1 MSDFKFQNSFEY
13 KLIYVFRIND
23 GFHNG
28 YLKIGDATIKTDKHY
43 TELRQSSSELNK
55 AARARID
62 EYTSTAGIVYDLLYT
77 EVAVYKNN
85 NPKSKK
91 YGLTLAFRDHD
102 VHSVLLRSGVKK
114 VQFDTHKKQNEWF
127 KCDLETA
134 KKAIQAVKENKA
146 SLSSDNVT
154 EGRSPIIF
162 RPEQEEAIQKT
173 LKTFKKS
180 NRMLWNAK
188 MRFGKTLT
196 ALEVAKRSS
205 FSRTIIITHR
215 PVVEDGWYDD
225 FKKIFY
231 DRPDYVF
238 GSKDV
243 GENIQNLIN
252 GDKKFVYFASMQD
265 LRGSEKVGGNFD
277 KNNDIF
283 KINWDFVV
291 VDEAHEGTQTK
302 LGQAVLQ
309 EVIKENN
316 GYTTKTLELSG
327 TPFNLLEG
335 YEDEDIYTWDY
346 IMEQEA
352 KKNWALTHFG
362 DSNPYEE
369 LPKLNIFT
377 YHLEDTFKNY
387 QEIEDKAFNFREFFR
402 VWLGDVAKD
411 GKHLP
416 AGTKVGD
423 FVHESDIRAFLDL
436 ICKKSDETN
445 YPYSTDEYRDYF
457 RHTLWVVPG
466 VKEAKAL
473 SALLKAHPV
482 FSQFEIVNVAGEG
495 DEEIDTSDALRAVRK
510 AVTKHPEDTRTIT
523 ISCGRLTTGVTV
535 PEWTAV
541 LMLAGSYS
549 TAATQ
554 YLQTIFRVQSPA
566 NINGKIKENCY
577 VFDFAPD
584 RTLMMVAQSVQLSQ
598 KGIGSTGAQARLGA
612 FLNFCPVISISS
624 SAMITYKV
632 NDLLQQLKKAYV
644 ERVVNSGFEDS
655 KLYNDELLK
664 LDDIELQEF
673 DKLKG
678 IIGQT
683 KAIEKAKAIDINKEG
698 FTDEEYEE
706 LERIQKKHKK
716 ELTEEEKKRLEE
728 LKEQRK
734 QKSNAISILRGISIR
749 IPLLVYGADVPLT
762 KDITIEEFPDL
773 VDDLSW
779 EEFMPKGVT
788 KEIFRKFSKYY
799 DKDVF
804 VASTYR
810 IRALAKSADD
820 YEPTERIKKIAQIFS
835 TFRNPDKE
843 TVLTPWRVV
852 NMHMSDTIGG
862 YDFFDEEHK
871 AEIEAPRYVNQKDI
885 TDRIL
890 NDDGK
895 VLEINSKTGLYP
907 LYIAY
912 TFYRFRLEDRELTLE
927 ERLKLWDEVVRN
939 NLFVI
944 CKTPMAKQITKR
956 TLLGYRDGKINA
968 HAFDDL
974 INQLKSKEQQFVDK
988 VTSCNFWNKEGNKMK
1003 FSAVVGNP
1011 PYQGIN
1017 HQQIYPFFYTTSTKL
1032 GDFVSLIFPTGW
1044 QEPKNANSLSK
1055 MNNAKVKY
1063 DHQIHFIDNRQN
1075 VFPGISGAEWVN
1087 IILWE
1092 KGYDNGLDGSQ
1103 LILTNGS
1110 NGIEVKLLTEGG
1122 EKPKP
1127 KQIIQLAEIVQK
1139 HPNFVSAQTIT
1150 SVLKP
1155 YGLRTDVI
1163 VDSAKYGLPPLRDS
1177 KENSSDILI
1186 YAKSGV
1192 IKYVPESYP
1201 FPKKTT
1207 AFKKFK
1213 VFVPYAWGNMSEK
1226 TGLGGAFSDIIIGK
1240 PNEACTE
1247 TYLESGCFDTPDLVR
1262 KHAKYLMT
1270 KFCRALLYVNKFS
1283 QHSTTAWGAVPVQNY
1298 QEEWW
1303 NLSIKE
1309 IDEKLFEK
1317 YQVPNDIKE
1326 FVFKNIQTKIEGNI
1340 INFYETGN

>member
-1 MSDFKFQNSFEY
+1 MSELKFQSSFEY

-23 GFHNG
+23 EAHRDV
-28 YLKIGDATIKTDKHY
+28 LKIGDATIKTDKDY
-43 TELRQSSSELNK
+43 TELRPSSTELNS

-62 EYTSTAGIVYDLLYT
+62 EYTRTAGINYQLLYT

-102 VHSVLLRSGVKK
+102 VHSVLLRSGIERI
-114 VQFDTHKKQNEWF
+114 QFDTHKKQNEWF

-134 KKAIQAVKENKA
+134 KKAIQAVKESKS
-146 SLSSDNVT
+146 SLSGKDIT
-154 EGRSPIIF
+154 TDRSPIIF
-162 RPEQEEAIQKT
+162 RPEQEEAIEKT

-180 NRMLWNAK
+180 DRMLWNAK

-231 DRPDYVF
+231 DKPDYVF

-243 GENIQNLIN
+243 GEKIQDLIHS
-252 GDKKFVYFASMQD
+252 DKKFVYFASMQD

-283 KINWDFVV
+283 KIDWDFVV

-335 YEDEDIYTWDY
+335 YEDANIYTWDY

-411 GKHLP
+411 GKHMP
-416 AGTKVGD
+416 AGVKIGD
-423 FVHESDIRAFLDL
+423 FVHEEDIKAFLDL

-445 YPYSTDEYRDYF
+445 YPYSTETYRDYF

-473 SALLKAHPV
+473 SALLKSHPV

-495 DEEIDTSDALRAVRK
+495 DEEIDTSDALKAVRK
-510 AVTKHPEDTRTIT
+510 AMTKHPEDTRTIT

-598 KGIGSTGAQARLGA
+598 KGIGNKSAQLRLGA

-624 SAMITYKV
+624 SSMITYKV

-644 ERVVNSGFEDS
+644 ERVVNSGFEDN

-683 KAIEKAKAIDINKEG
+683 KASDKTKSIDINKEG
-698 FTDEEYEE
+698 FTEEEYEE
-706 LERIQKKHKK
+706 LERIQKKPKK
-716 ELTEEEKKRLEE
+716 ELTEEDKRRLEE
-728 LKEQRK
+728 LKEQKK
-734 QKSNAISILRGISIR
+734 QKNIAISILRGISIR

-762 KDITIEEFPDL
+762 KDITIEAFPDL

-788 KEIFRKFSKYY
+788 KEIFKKFSKYY

-852 NMHMSDTIGG
+852 NMHVSDTIGG

-871 AEIEAPRYVNQKDI
+871 QEIEVPRFVNHEGVTNKI
-885 TDRIL
+885 FT
-890 NDDGK
+890 NEGK

-912 TFYRFRLEDRELTLE
+912 TFYRYKLGDKELTLE
-927 ERLKLWDEVVRN
+927 ERLNLWDEVVRD

-956 TLLGYRDGKINA
+956 TLLGYRSEKMNA

-974 INQLKSKEQQFVDK
+974 INQLKSKQQQFIDK
-988 VTSCNFWNKEGNKMK
+988 VTSCNFWSKEGNKMK
-1003 FSAVVGNP
+1003 FSAIVGNP
-1011 PYQGIN
+1011 PYQIKN
-1017 HQQIYPFFYTTSTKL
+1017 SNLEDQQNASPIYNYFVLSSIKL
-1032 GDFVSLIFPTGW
+1032 NPNFVSLIMPSRWMTGGRGLDEFRATMLADKSVKLIHDYPDARDCFSNVEIKGGVCYLLWDKNYIGNVKYVQHKDGQINAADRNLDDLNIGMFVRDTEALSIINKVIKSKDFVSFESIAGSQTPFGIVTSFKDYTNEPTAENSMKIYGNKFVGYTSMKFVTKNS
-1044 QEPKNANSLSK
+1044 ELAYKYKVLAPKAVGSGDISSDKIHPFVADNPSICTQTYIIYGAYDNKLEAENLCDYMKTKFFHFLLGQLKNTQQMAPNLFKFVPLLDFKQSWNDKKLYEKYNLSETEIGYINSIVWS
-1055 MNNAKVKY
+1055 NSKVK
-1063 DHQIHFIDNRQN
+1063 Q
-1075 VFPGISGAEWVN
+1075 
-1087 IILWE
+1087 
-1092 KGYDNGLDGSQ
+1092 
-1103 LILTNGS
+1103 
-1110 NGIEVKLLTEGG
+1110 
-1122 EKPKP
+1122 
-1127 KQIIQLAEIVQK
+1127 
-1139 HPNFVSAQTIT
+1139 
-1150 SVLKP
+1150 
-1155 YGLRTDVI
+1155 
-1163 VDSAKYGLPPLRDS
+1163 
-1177 KENSSDILI
+1177 
-1186 YAKSGV
+1186 
-1192 IKYVPESYP
+1192 
-1201 FPKKTT
+1201 
-1207 AFKKFK
+1207 
-1213 VFVPYAWGNMSEK
+1213 
-1226 TGLGGAFSDIIIGK
+1226 
-1240 PNEACTE
+1240 
-1247 TYLESGCFDTPDLVR
+1247 
-1262 KHAKYLMT
+1262 
-1270 KFCRALLYVNKFS
+1270 
-1283 QHSTTAWGAVPVQNY
+1283 
-1298 QEEWW
+1298 
-1303 NLSIKE
+1303 
-1309 IDEKLFEK
+1309 
-1317 YQVPNDIKE
+1317 
-1326 FVFKNIQTKIEGNI
+1326 
-1340 INFYETGN
+1340 

>member
-1 MSDFKFQNSFEY
+1 MSELKFQSSFEY

-23 GFHNG
+23 EAHRDV
-28 YLKIGDATIKTDKHY
+28 LKIGDATIKTDKDY
-43 TELRQSSSELNK
+43 TELRPSSTELNS

-62 EYTSTAGIVYDLLYT
+62 EYTRTAGINYQLLYT

-102 VHSVLLRSGVKK
+102 VHSVLLRSGIERI
-114 VQFDTHKKQNEWF
+114 QFDTHKKQNEWF

-134 KKAIQAVKENKA
+134 KKAIQAVKESKS
-146 SLSSDNVT
+146 SLSGKDIT
-154 EGRSPIIF
+154 TDRSPIIF
-162 RPEQEEAIQKT
+162 RPEQEEAIEKT

-180 NRMLWNAK
+180 DRMLWNAK

-231 DRPDYVF
+231 DKPDYVF

-243 GENIQNLIN
+243 GEKIQDLIHS
-252 GDKKFVYFASMQD
+252 DKKFVYFASMQD

-283 KINWDFVV
+283 KIDWDFVV

-335 YEDEDIYTWDY
+335 YEDANIYTWDY

-411 GKHLP
+411 GKHMP
-416 AGTKVGD
+416 AGVKIGD
-423 FVHESDIRAFLDL
+423 FVHEEDIKAFLDL

-445 YPYSTDEYRDYF
+445 YPYSTETYRDYF

-473 SALLKAHPV
+473 SALLKSHPV

-495 DEEIDTSDALRAVRK
+495 DEEIDTSDALKAVRK
-510 AVTKHPEDTRTIT
+510 AMTKHPEDTRTIT

-598 KGIGSTGAQARLGA
+598 KGIGNKSAQLRLGA

-624 SAMITYKV
+624 SSMVTYKV

-683 KAIEKAKAIDINKEG
+683 KASDKSKSIDINKEG
-698 FTDEEYEE
+698 FTEEEYEE
-706 LERIQKKHKK
+706 LERIQKKPKK
-716 ELTEEEKKRLEE
+716 ELSEEDKKRLEE
-728 LKEQRK
+728 LKEQKK

-762 KDITIEEFPDL
+762 KDITIEAFPDL

-788 KEIFRKFSKYY
+788 KEIFKKFSKYY

-871 AEIEAPRYVNQKDI
+871 QEIEVPRFVNHEGVTNKI
-885 TDRIL
+885 FTDE
-890 NDDGK
+890 GK

-912 TFYRFRLEDRELTLE
+912 TFYRYKLGDKELTLE
-927 ERLKLWDEVVRN
+927 ERLNLWDEVVRD

-956 TLLGYRDGKINA
+956 TLLGYRSGKMNA

-974 INQLKSKEQQFVDK
+974 INQLKSKQQQFIDK
-988 VTSCNFWNKEGNKMK
+988 VSSCNFWNKGGIKMK
-1003 FSAVVGNP
+1003 FSAIVGNP
-1011 PYQGIN
+1011 PYQIKN
-1017 HQQIYPFFYTTSTKL
+1017 SNLEDQQNASPIYNYFVLSSIKL
-1032 GDFVSLIFPTGW
+1032 NPNFVSLIMPSRWMTGGRGLDEFRATMLADKSVKLIHDYPDARDCFSNVEIKGGVCYLLWDKNYIGNVKYVQHKDGQINAADRNLDDLNIGMFVRDTEALSIINKVIKSKDFVSFESIAGSQTPFGIVTSFKDYTNEPTAENSMKIYGNKFVGYTSMKFVTKNS
-1044 QEPKNANSLSK
+1044 ELAYKYKVLAPKAVGSGDISSDKIHPFVADNPSICTQTYIIYGAYDNRLEAENLCDYMKTKFFHFLLGQLKNTQQMAPNLFKFVPLLDFKQSWNDKKLYEKYNLSETEIGYINSIVWS
-1055 MNNAKVKY
+1055 NSKVK
-1063 DHQIHFIDNRQN
+1063 Q
-1075 VFPGISGAEWVN
+1075 
-1087 IILWE
+1087 
-1092 KGYDNGLDGSQ
+1092 
-1103 LILTNGS
+1103 
-1110 NGIEVKLLTEGG
+1110 
-1122 EKPKP
+1122 
-1127 KQIIQLAEIVQK
+1127 
-1139 HPNFVSAQTIT
+1139 
-1150 SVLKP
+1150 
-1155 YGLRTDVI
+1155 
-1163 VDSAKYGLPPLRDS
+1163 
-1177 KENSSDILI
+1177 
-1186 YAKSGV
+1186 
-1192 IKYVPESYP
+1192 
-1201 FPKKTT
+1201 
-1207 AFKKFK
+1207 
-1213 VFVPYAWGNMSEK
+1213 
-1226 TGLGGAFSDIIIGK
+1226 
-1240 PNEACTE
+1240 
-1247 TYLESGCFDTPDLVR
+1247 
-1262 KHAKYLMT
+1262 
-1270 KFCRALLYVNKFS
+1270 
-1283 QHSTTAWGAVPVQNY
+1283 
-1298 QEEWW
+1298 
-1303 NLSIKE
+1303 
-1309 IDEKLFEK
+1309 
-1317 YQVPNDIKE
+1317 
-1326 FVFKNIQTKIEGNI
+1326 
-1340 INFYETGN
+1340 

>member
-1 MSDFKFQNSFEY
+1 MPELKFQSSFEY

-23 GFHNG
+23 ESHRGF
-28 YLKIGDATIKTDKHY
+28 LKIGDATIKTDKDY
-43 TELRQSSSELNK
+43 TELRPSSTELNS
-55 AARARID
+55 AAKARID
-62 EYTSTAGIVYDLLYT
+62 EYTSTAGISYQLLYT

-102 VHSVLLRSGVKK
+102 VHSVLLRSGIER

-134 KKAIQAVKENKA
+134 KKAIQAVKENKS
-146 SLSSDNVT
+146 SLSGGDIT
-154 EGRSPIIF
+154 KDRSPIIF
-162 RPEQEEAIQKT
+162 RPEQEEAIEKT

-180 NRMLWNAK
+180 DRMLWNAK

-196 ALEVAKRSS
+196 ALEVTKRSS

-231 DRPDYVF
+231 DRPEYVF

-243 GENIQNLIN
+243 GEKIQNLIHS
-252 GDKKFVYFASMQD
+252 DKKFVYFASMQD

-283 KINWDFVV
+283 KIDWDFVV

-335 YEDEDIYTWDY
+335 YEDANIYTWDY

-377 YHLEDTFKNY
+377 YHLKDTFKNY

-402 VWLGDVAKD
+402 VWLGDIAKD
-411 GKHLP
+411 GKHMP
-416 AGTKVGD
+416 AGVNVGD
-423 FVHESDIRAFLDL
+423 FVHEDDIKAFLDL

-445 YPYSTDEYRDYF
+445 YPYSTETYRDYF

-473 SALLKAHPV
+473 SALLKSHPV

-495 DEEIDTSDALRAVRK
+495 DEEIDTSDALKAVRK
-510 AVTKHPEDTRTIT
+510 AMTKHPEDTRTIT

-598 KGIGSTGAQARLGA
+598 KGIGNKSAQLRLGA

-624 SAMITYKV
+624 SSMVTYKV

-683 KAIEKAKAIDINKEG
+683 KASDKTKSIDINKEG
-698 FTDEEYEE
+698 FTEEEYEE
-706 LERIQKKHKK
+706 LERIQKKPKK
-716 ELTEEEKKRLEE
+716 ELTEEDKKRLEE
-728 LKEQRK
+728 LKEQKK

-762 KDITIEEFPDL
+762 KDITIEAFPHL

-788 KEIFRKFSKYY
+788 KEIFKKFSKYY

-871 AEIEAPRYVNQKDI
+871 QEIEVPRFVNQEGV
-885 TDRIL
+885 TDKIFT
-890 NDDGK
+890 DGGK

-912 TFYRFRLEDRELTLE
+912 TFYRYKLGDRELTLD
-927 ERLKLWDEVVRN
+927 ERLNLWDEVVRD

-956 TLLGYRDGKINA
+956 TLLGYRSGKINA

-974 INQLKSKEQQFVDK
+974 INQLKSKQQQFIDK
-988 VTSCNFWNKEGNKMK
+988 VSSCNFWNKGGIKMK
-1003 FSAVVGNP
+1003 FSAIVGNP
-1011 PYQGIN
+1011 PYQIKN
-1017 HQQIYPFFYTTSTKL
+1017 SNLEDQQNASPIYNYFVLSSIKL
-1032 GDFVSLIFPTGW
+1032 NPNFVSLIMPSRWMTGGRGLDEFRATMLADKSVKLIHDYPDARDCFSNVEIKGGVCYLLWDKNYIGNVKYVQHKDGQINAADRNLNDLKIGMFVRDTEALSIINKVIKSKDFVSFESIAGSQTPFGIVTSFKNYTNEPTAEYSMKIYGNKFVGYTSMKFVTKNS
-1044 QEPKNANSLSK
+1044 ELAYKYKVLAPKAVGSGDISSDKIHPFVADNPSICTQTYIIYGAYDNRLEAENLCDYMKTKFFHFLLGQLKNTQQMAPNLFKFVPLLDFKQSWNDKKLYEKYNLSETEIGYINSIVWS
-1055 MNNAKVKY
+1055 NSKVK
-1063 DHQIHFIDNRQN
+1063 Q
-1075 VFPGISGAEWVN
+1075 
-1087 IILWE
+1087 
-1092 KGYDNGLDGSQ
+1092 
-1103 LILTNGS
+1103 
-1110 NGIEVKLLTEGG
+1110 
-1122 EKPKP
+1122 
-1127 KQIIQLAEIVQK
+1127 
-1139 HPNFVSAQTIT
+1139 
-1150 SVLKP
+1150 
-1155 YGLRTDVI
+1155 
-1163 VDSAKYGLPPLRDS
+1163 
-1177 KENSSDILI
+1177 
-1186 YAKSGV
+1186 
-1192 IKYVPESYP
+1192 
-1201 FPKKTT
+1201 
-1207 AFKKFK
+1207 
-1213 VFVPYAWGNMSEK
+1213 
-1226 TGLGGAFSDIIIGK
+1226 
-1240 PNEACTE
+1240 
-1247 TYLESGCFDTPDLVR
+1247 
-1262 KHAKYLMT
+1262 
-1270 KFCRALLYVNKFS
+1270 
-1283 QHSTTAWGAVPVQNY
+1283 
-1298 QEEWW
+1298 
-1303 NLSIKE
+1303 
-1309 IDEKLFEK
+1309 
-1317 YQVPNDIKE
+1317 
-1326 FVFKNIQTKIEGNI
+1326 
-1340 INFYETGN
+1340 

>member
-1 MSDFKFQNSFEY
+1 MLELTFQSSFEY

-23 GFHNG
+23 EAHRDV
-28 YLKIGDATIKTDKHY
+28 LKIGDATIKTDKDY
-43 TELRQSSSELNK
+43 TELRPSSTELNS

-62 EYTSTAGIVYDLLYT
+62 EYTRTAGINYQLLYT

-102 VHSVLLRSGVKK
+102 VHSVLLRSGIERI
-114 VQFDTHKKQNEWF
+114 QFDTHKKQNEWF

-134 KKAIQAVKENKA
+134 KKAIQAVKESKS
-146 SLSSDNVT
+146 SLSGKDIT
-154 EGRSPIIF
+154 TDRSPIIF
-162 RPEQEEAIQKT
+162 RPEQEEAIEKT

-180 NRMLWNAK
+180 DRMLWNAK

-243 GENIQNLIN
+243 GEKIQDLIHS
-252 GDKKFVYFASMQD
+252 DKKFVYFASMQD

-283 KINWDFVV
+283 KIDWDFVV

-335 YEDEDIYTWDY
+335 YEDANIYTWDY

-411 GKHLP
+411 GKHMP
-416 AGTKVGD
+416 AGVKVGD
-423 FVHESDIRAFLDL
+423 FVHEDDIKAFLNL
-436 ICKKSDETN
+436 ICKESKDTN
-445 YPYSTDEYRDYF
+445 YPYSTETYRDYF

-495 DEEIDTSDALRAVRK
+495 DEEIDTSDALKAVRK
-510 AVTKHPEDTRTIT
+510 AMTKHPEDTRTIT

-598 KGIGSTGAQARLGA
+598 KGMGNKSAQLRLGA

-624 SAMITYKV
+624 SSMVTYKV

-683 KAIEKAKAIDINKEG
+683 KAIEKTKSIDINKEG
-698 FTDEEYEE
+698 FTEEEYEE
-706 LERIQKKHKK
+706 LERIQKKPKK

-728 LKEQRK
+728 LKEQKK
-734 QKSNAISILRGISIR
+734 QKNNAISILRGISIR

-762 KDITIEEFPDL
+762 KDITIDEFPVL

-788 KEIFRKFSKYY
+788 KELFKKFSKYY

-820 YEPTERIKKIAQIFS
+820 YEPTERIKKITQIFS

-871 AEIEAPRYVNQKDI
+871 KETEVPRFVNQKNV
-885 TDRIL
+885 TDKIFT
-890 NDDGK
+890 DDGK

-912 TFYRFRLEDRELTLE
+912 TFYRYKLGDKELTLE
-927 ERLKLWDEVVRN
+927 ERLNLWDEVVRD

-956 TLLGYRDGKINA
+956 TLLGYRSGEMNA

-974 INQLKSKEQQFVDK
+974 INQLKSKQQQFIDK
-988 VTSCNFWNKEGNKMK
+988 VTSCNFWSKEGNKMK
-1003 FSAVVGNP
+1003 FSAIVGNP
-1011 PYQGIN
+1011 PYQIKN
-1017 HQQIYPFFYTTSTKL
+1017 SNLEDQQNASPIYNYFVLSSFKL
-1032 GDFVSLIFPTGW
+1032 NPNFVSLIMPSRWMTGGRGLDEFRATMLADKSVKLIHDYPDARDCFSNVEIKGGVCYLLWDKNYIGNVKYVQHKDGQINTADRNLDDLNIGMFVRDTEALSIINKVIKSKDFVSFESIAGSQTPFGIVTSFKDYTNEPTAENSMKIYGNKFVGYTSMKFVTKNS
-1044 QEPKNANSLSK
+1044 ELAYKYKVLAPKAVGSGDISSDKIHPFVADNPSICTQTYIIYGAYDNRLEAENLCDYMKTKFFHFLLGQLKNTQQMAPNLFKFVPLLDFKQSWNDKKLYEKYNFSETEIGYINSIVWS
-1055 MNNAKVKY
+1055 NSKVK
-1063 DHQIHFIDNRQN
+1063 Q
-1075 VFPGISGAEWVN
+1075 
-1087 IILWE
+1087 
-1092 KGYDNGLDGSQ
+1092 
-1103 LILTNGS
+1103 
-1110 NGIEVKLLTEGG
+1110 
-1122 EKPKP
+1122 
-1127 KQIIQLAEIVQK
+1127 
-1139 HPNFVSAQTIT
+1139 
-1150 SVLKP
+1150 
-1155 YGLRTDVI
+1155 
-1163 VDSAKYGLPPLRDS
+1163 
-1177 KENSSDILI
+1177 
-1186 YAKSGV
+1186 
-1192 IKYVPESYP
+1192 
-1201 FPKKTT
+1201 
-1207 AFKKFK
+1207 
-1213 VFVPYAWGNMSEK
+1213 
-1226 TGLGGAFSDIIIGK
+1226 
-1240 PNEACTE
+1240 
-1247 TYLESGCFDTPDLVR
+1247 
-1262 KHAKYLMT
+1262 
-1270 KFCRALLYVNKFS
+1270 
-1283 QHSTTAWGAVPVQNY
+1283 
-1298 QEEWW
+1298 
-1303 NLSIKE
+1303 
-1309 IDEKLFEK
+1309 
-1317 YQVPNDIKE
+1317 
-1326 FVFKNIQTKIEGNI
+1326 
-1340 INFYETGN
+1340 

>member
-1 MSDFKFQNSFEY
+1 MSKEIFQNSFEY

-23 GFHNG
+23 IEHHGL
-28 YLKIGDATIKTDKHY
+28 LKIGDATIKTDKNY
-43 TELRQSSSELNK
+43 TELRPCSSELNK
-55 AARARID
+55 AAKDRID
-62 EYTSTAGIVYDLLYT
+62 KYTSTAGIRYELLYT
-77 EVAVYKNN
+77 EVAVYKDLNQ
-85 NPKSKK
+85 KSDK
-91 YGLTLAFRDHD
+91 YGLILAFRDHD
-102 VHSVLLRSGVKK
+102 VHNVLLRSGIERIH
-114 VQFDTHKKQNEWF
+114 FDTTRKQNEWF

-134 KKAIQAVKENKA
+134 KKAIQAVKDNKE
-146 SLSSDNVT
+146 SLNGSDIT
-154 EGRSPIIF
+154 QDRSPIIF
-162 RPEQEEAIQKT
+162 RPEQEEAILKT
-173 LKTFKKS
+173 LKVFKKS
-180 NRMLWNAK
+180 DRMLWNAK
-188 MRFGKTLT
+188 MRFGKTLS

-243 GENIQNLIN
+243 GEKIQNLIHS
-252 GDKKFVYFASMQD
+252 DKKFVYFASMQD

-283 KINWDFVV
+283 KIDWDFVV
-291 VDEAHEGTQTK
+291 VDEAHEGTKTN
-302 LGQAVLQ
+302 LGKAVLD

-316 GYTTKTLELSG
+316 GYTTKVLALSG
-327 TPFNLLEG
+327 TPFNLIGE
-335 YEDEDIYTWDY
+335 YKDEDIYTWDY

-352 KKNWALTHFG
+352 KTKWSLTHFG
-362 DSNPYEE
+362 DHNPYDE

-387 QEIEDKAFNFREFFR
+387 QEVEDKAFNFREFFR

-411 GKHLP
+411 RKHLP
-416 AGTKVGD
+416 EGAKVGD
-423 FVHESDIRAFLDL
+423 FVHEDDIKAFLNL
-436 ICKKSDETN
+436 ICKESEDTN
-445 YPYSTDEYRDYF
+445 YPYSTEKYREYF

-495 DEEIDTSDALRAVRK
+495 DEEIDTSDALKAVRK
-510 AVTKHPEDTRTIT
+510 AMTKHPEDTRTIT

-598 KGIGSTGAQARLGA
+598 KGIGNKSAQLRLGA

-624 SAMITYKV
+624 SSMVTYKV

-644 ERVVNSGFEDS
+644 ERVVDSGFEDS

-683 KAIEKAKAIDINKEG
+683 KAIEKTKSIDINKEG
-698 FTDEEYEE
+698 FTEEEYEE
-706 LERIQKKHKK
+706 LERIQKKPKK
-716 ELTEEEKKRLEE
+716 ALTDEDKKRLEE

-734 QKSNAISILRGISIR
+734 QKNNAISILRGISIR
-749 IPLLVYGADVPLT
+749 IPLLVYGANVPLT

-788 KEIFRKFSKYY
+788 KEMFKKFSKYY

-820 YEPTERIKKIAQIFS
+820 YEPTERIKKIAAIFS

-862 YDFFDEEHK
+862 YDFYDKVHK
-871 AEIEAPRYVNQKDI
+871 QEIETPRFVNQEDI
-885 TDRIL
+885 TDKIFT
-890 NDDGK
+890 DDGK

-907 LYIAY
+907 LYVAY
-912 TFYRFRLEDRELTLE
+912 TFYRYKLGDKELTLE
-927 ERLKLWDEVVRN
+927 ERLKLWDEVVRD
-939 NLFVI
+939 NLFII

-956 TLLGYRDGKINA
+956 TLLGYRSGKINA
-968 HAFDDL
+968 HAFDNL
-974 INQLKSKEQQFVDK
+974 INQLKEKQQQFVDK

-1003 FSAVVGNP
+1003 FNAVVGNP
-1011 PYQGIN
+1011 PYQMVDGGHGSSSTSIYGIFVEISIKIS
-1017 HQQIYPFFYTTSTKL
+1017 QQY
-1032 GDFVSLIFPTGW
+1032 VSLIMPSRWMTGG
-1044 QEPKNANSLSK
+1044 KGLDSFRAFMINNHHINILHDYMNASELFSNASIEGGICYFLFNSSK
-1055 MNNAKVKY
+1055 ESECFVVTHKSDGSTTESKRYLDEGNMDIVVRDEIAIEILNKVKPY
-1063 DHQIHFIDNRQN
+1063 LEKGNFSQLVSKRNPFNIGSN
-1075 VFPGISGAEWVN
+1075 VEN
-1087 IILWE
+1087 IISDKSTSIKILCRKNYE
-1092 KGYDNGLDGSQ
+1092 RAVCYLKEENIPTKNTEYINSYKLFISKADGAA
-1103 LILTNGS
+1103 G
-1110 NGIEVKLLTEGG
+1110 
-1122 EKPKP
+1122 
-1127 KQIIQLAEIVQK
+1127 QIGNPI
-1139 HPNFVSAQTIT
+1139 P
-1150 SVLKP
+1150 
-1155 YGLRTDVI
+1155 
-1163 VDSAKYGLPPLRDS
+1163 AK
-1177 KENSSDILI
+1177 
-1186 YAKSGV
+1186 
-1192 IKYVPESYP
+1192 
-1201 FPKKTT
+1201 
-1207 AFKKFK
+1207 
-1213 VFVPYAWGNMSEK
+1213 
-1226 TGLGGAFSDIIIGK
+1226 IIGK
-1240 PNEACTE
+1240 VEIGYPKMVCSETFLMVGPFKNEEISVNVKEYMTTKFFRFLVGIRKNKNMTSE
-1247 TYLESGCFDTPDLVR
+1247 TYSFVPLIDFSNKVCDAE
-1262 KHAKYLMT
+1262 
-1270 KFCRALLYVNKFS
+1270 LYRIFGLSVS
-1283 QHSTTAWGAVPVQNY
+1283 EINY
-1298 QEEWW
+1298 
-1303 NLSIKE
+1303 I
-1309 IDEKLFEK
+1309 EKM
-1317 YQVPNDIKE
+1317 IS
-1326 FVFKNIQTKIEGNI
+1326 
-1340 INFYETGN
+1340 

>member
-1 MSDFKFQNSFEY
+1 MPELKFQSSFEY

-23 GFHNG
+23 ESHRGF
-28 YLKIGDATIKTDKHY
+28 LKIGDATIKTDKDY
-43 TELRQSSSELNK
+43 TELRPSSTELNS
-55 AARARID
+55 AAKARID
-62 EYTSTAGIVYDLLYT
+62 EYTSTAGISYQLLYT

-102 VHSVLLRSGVKK
+102 VHSVLLRSGIER

-134 KKAIQAVKENKA
+134 KKAIQAVKENKS
-146 SLSSDNVT
+146 SLSGGDIT
-154 EGRSPIIF
+154 KDRSPIIF
-162 RPEQEEAIQKT
+162 RPEQEEAIEKT

-180 NRMLWNAK
+180 DRMLWNAK

-196 ALEVAKRSS
+196 ALEVTKRSS

-231 DRPDYVF
+231 DRPEYVF

-243 GENIQNLIN
+243 GEKIQNLIHS
-252 GDKKFVYFASMQD
+252 DKKFVYFASMQD

-283 KINWDFVV
+283 KIDWDFVV

-335 YEDEDIYTWDY
+335 YEDANIYTWDY

-402 VWLGDVAKD
+402 VWLGDIAKD
-411 GKHLP
+411 GKHMP
-416 AGTKVGD
+416 AGVNVGD
-423 FVHESDIRAFLDL
+423 FVHEDDIKAFLDL

-445 YPYSTDEYRDYF
+445 YPYSTETYRDYF

-473 SALLKAHPV
+473 SALLKSHPV

-495 DEEIDTSDALRAVRK
+495 DEEIDTSDALKAVRK
-510 AVTKHPEDTRTIT
+510 AMTKHPEDTRTIT

-598 KGIGSTGAQARLGA
+598 KGIGNKSAQLRLGA

-624 SAMITYKV
+624 SSMVTYKV

-683 KAIEKAKAIDINKEG
+683 KASDKTKSIDINKEG
-698 FTDEEYEE
+698 FTEEEYEE
-706 LERIQKKHKK
+706 LERIQKKPKK
-716 ELTEEEKKRLEE
+716 ELTEEDKKRLEE
-728 LKEQRK
+728 LKEQKK

-762 KDITIEEFPDL
+762 KDITIEAFPDL

-788 KEIFRKFSKYY
+788 KEIFKKFSKYY

-871 AEIEAPRYVNQKDI
+871 QEIEVPRFVNQEGV
-885 TDRIL
+885 TDKIFT
-890 NDDGK
+890 DDGK

-912 TFYRFRLEDRELTLE
+912 TFYRYKLGDRELTLD
-927 ERLKLWDEVVRN
+927 ERLNLWDEVVRD

-956 TLLGYRDGKINA
+956 TLLGYRSGKINA

-974 INQLKSKEQQFVDK
+974 INQLKSKQQQFIDK
-988 VTSCNFWNKEGNKMK
+988 VSSCNFWNKGGIKMK
-1003 FSAVVGNP
+1003 FSAIVGNP
-1011 PYQGIN
+1011 PYQIKN
-1017 HQQIYPFFYTTSTKL
+1017 SNLEDQQNASPIYNYFVLSSIKL
-1032 GDFVSLIFPTGW
+1032 NPNFVSLIMPSRWMTGGRGLDEFRATMLADKSVKLIHDYPDARDCFSNVEIKGGVCYLLWDKNYIGNVKYVQHKDGQINAADRNLNDLKIGMFVRDTEALSIINKVIKSKDFVSFESIAGSQTPFGIVTSFKNYTNEPTAEYSMKIYGNKFVGYTSMKFVTKNS
-1044 QEPKNANSLSK
+1044 ELAYKYKVLAPKAVGSGDISSDKIHPFVADNPSICTQTYIIYGAYDNRLEAENLCDYMKTKFFHFLLGQLKNTQQMAPNLFKFVPLLDFKQSWNDKKLYEKYNLSETEIGYINSIVWS
-1055 MNNAKVKY
+1055 NSKVK
-1063 DHQIHFIDNRQN
+1063 Q
-1075 VFPGISGAEWVN
+1075 
-1087 IILWE
+1087 
-1092 KGYDNGLDGSQ
+1092 
-1103 LILTNGS
+1103 
-1110 NGIEVKLLTEGG
+1110 
-1122 EKPKP
+1122 
-1127 KQIIQLAEIVQK
+1127 
-1139 HPNFVSAQTIT
+1139 
-1150 SVLKP
+1150 
-1155 YGLRTDVI
+1155 
-1163 VDSAKYGLPPLRDS
+1163 
-1177 KENSSDILI
+1177 
-1186 YAKSGV
+1186 
-1192 IKYVPESYP
+1192 
-1201 FPKKTT
+1201 
-1207 AFKKFK
+1207 
-1213 VFVPYAWGNMSEK
+1213 
-1226 TGLGGAFSDIIIGK
+1226 
-1240 PNEACTE
+1240 
-1247 TYLESGCFDTPDLVR
+1247 
-1262 KHAKYLMT
+1262 
-1270 KFCRALLYVNKFS
+1270 
-1283 QHSTTAWGAVPVQNY
+1283 
-1298 QEEWW
+1298 
-1303 NLSIKE
+1303 
-1309 IDEKLFEK
+1309 
-1317 YQVPNDIKE
+1317 
-1326 FVFKNIQTKIEGNI
+1326 
-1340 INFYETGN
+1340 

>member
-1 MSDFKFQNSFEY
+1 MSKEIFQNSFEY

-23 GFHNG
+23 IEHHGL
-28 YLKIGDATIKTDKHY
+28 LKIGDATIKTDKDY
-43 TELRQSSSELNK
+43 TELRLCSSELNK
-55 AARARID
+55 AAKDRID
-62 EYTSTAGIVYDLLYT
+62 KYTSTAGIRYELLYT
-77 EVAVYKNN
+77 EVAVYKDL
-85 NPKSKK
+85 NPKSDK
-91 YGLTLAFRDHD
+91 YGLLLAFRDHD
-102 VHSVLLRSGVKK
+102 VHNVLLRSGIERIH
-114 VQFDTHKKQNEWF
+114 FDTTRKQNEWF

-134 KKAIQAVKENKA
+134 KKAIQAVKDNKE
-146 SLSSDNVT
+146 SLNGSDITHDRN
-154 EGRSPIIF
+154 PIIF
-162 RPEQEEAIQKT
+162 RPEQEEAILKT
-173 LKTFKKS
+173 LKVFKKS
-180 NRMLWNAK
+180 DRMLWNAK
-188 MRFGKTLT
+188 MRFGKTLS
-196 ALEVAKRSS
+196 ALEVTKRSS

-243 GENIQNLIN
+243 GEKIQNLIHS
-252 GDKKFVYFASMQD
+252 DKKFVYFASMQD

-283 KINWDFVV
+283 KIDWDFVV
-291 VDEAHEGTQTK
+291 VDEAHEGTKTN
-302 LGQAVLQ
+302 LGKAVLD

-316 GYTTKTLELSG
+316 GYTTKVLALSG
-327 TPFNLLEG
+327 TPFNLIGE
-335 YEDEDIYTWDY
+335 YKDDDIYTWDY

-352 KKNWALTHFG
+352 KAKWSLTHFG
-362 DSNPYEE
+362 DHNPYDE

-387 QEIEDKAFNFREFFR
+387 QEVEDKAFNFREFFR
-402 VWLGDVAKD
+402 VWLGDIAKD
-411 GKHLP
+411 RKHLP
-416 AGTKVGD
+416 EGAKVGD
-423 FVHESDIRAFLDL
+423 FVHEDDIKAFLNL
-436 ICKKSDETN
+436 ICKESEDTN
-445 YPYSTDEYRDYF
+445 YPYSTEKYREYF

-473 SALLKAHPV
+473 SSLLKAHPV

-495 DEEIDTSDALRAVRK
+495 DEEIDTSDALKAVRK
-510 AVTKHPEDTRTIT
+510 AMTKHPEDTRTIT

-535 PEWTAV
+535 REWTAV

-598 KGIGSTGAQARLGA
+598 KGIGNKSAQLRLGA

-624 SAMITYKV
+624 SSMVTYKV
-632 NDLLQQLKKAYV
+632 SDLLQQLKKAYV
-644 ERVVNSGFEDS
+644 ERVVDSGFEDS

-683 KAIEKAKAIDINKEG
+683 KAIEKTKSIDINKEG
-698 FTDEEYEE
+698 FTEEEYEE
-706 LERIQKKHKK
+706 LEAIQKKPKK
-716 ELTEEEKKRLEE
+716 ALTDEDKKRLEE

-734 QKSNAISILRGISIR
+734 QKNNAISILRGISIR

-762 KDITIEEFPDL
+762 KDITIEAFPDL

-788 KEIFRKFSKYY
+788 KEIFKRFSKYY

-804 VASTYR
+804 IASTYR

-820 YEPTERIKKIAQIFS
+820 YEPTERIKKIAAIFS

-862 YDFFDEEHK
+862 YDFYDKEHK
-871 AEIEAPRYVNQKDI
+871 QEIEMPRFVNHEDV
-885 TDRIL
+885 TDKIFT
-890 NDDGK
+890 DDGK

-907 LYIAY
+907 LYVAY
-912 TFYRFRLEDRELTLE
+912 TFYRYKLGDKELTLE
-927 ERLKLWDEVVRN
+927 ERLKLWDEVVRD

-956 TLLGYRDGKINA
+956 TLLGYRSGKINA

-974 INQLKSKEQQFVDK
+974 INQMKEKQQQFVDK

-1003 FSAVVGNP
+1003 FNAVVGNP
-1011 PYQGIN
+1011 PYQSMDGGAFASATP
-1017 HQQIYPFFYTTSTKL
+1017 IYNYFVECSKKITNDY
-1032 GDFVSLIFPTGW
+1032 VSLIMPSRWMTGGKGLDKFRDEMINDREIKYLFDYFDNKDIFPNVDIKGGICYFLFQKGYEGKCKVTTYINNSKYVSNRYLNE
-1044 QEPKNANSLSK
+1044 QDLDVFIRDSRLANIVFKVLSLT
-1055 MNNAKVKY
+1055 
-1063 DHQIHFIDNRQN
+1063 DNR
-1075 VFPGISGAEWVN
+1075 FS
-1087 IILWE
+1087 
-1092 KGYDNGLDGSQ
+1092 K
-1103 LILTNGS
+1103 
-1110 NGIEVKLLTEGG
+1110 
-1122 EKPKP
+1122 
-1127 KQIIQLAEIVQK
+1127 IVS
-1139 HPNFVSAQTIT
+1139 P
-1150 SVLKP
+1150 LKP
-1155 YGLRTDVI
+1155 YGLRGDTFKETK
-1163 VDSAKYGLPPLRDS
+1163 KYNLPPLS
-1177 KENSSDILI
+1177 LYPIKNGLTI
-1186 YAKSGV
+1186 YGLNEKLKREKRYVAKS
-1192 IKYVPESYP
+1192 YP
-1201 FPKKTT
+1201 LPSGHNLIDGYKLFMARNQGSGIMGE
-1207 AFKKFK
+1207 AFAIPIFAG
-1213 VFVPYAWGNMSEK
+1213 PN
-1226 TGLGGAFSDIIIGK
+1226 DI
-1240 PNEACTE
+1240 CTE
-1247 TYLESGCFDTPDLVR
+1247 TFVVIGPFNTIEERDNCW
-1262 KHAKYLMT
+1262 KYMKT
-1270 KFCRALLYVNKFS
+1270 KFFRALIAARKSDQNASRSIYEYVPLISFSKLYSDDELYKMFKLN
-1283 QHSTTAWGAVPVQNY
+1283 QHDIDFIESN
-1298 QEEWW
+1298 
-1303 NLSIKE
+1303 IKSM
-1309 IDEKLFEK
+1309 D
-1317 YQVPNDIKE
+1317 N
-1326 FVFKNIQTKIEGNI
+1326 
-1340 INFYETGN
+1340 

>member
-1 MSDFKFQNSFEY
+1 MSELKFQSSFEY

-23 GFHNG
+23 EAHRDV
-28 YLKIGDATIKTDKHY
+28 LKIGDATIKTDKDY
-43 TELRQSSSELNK
+43 TELRPSSTELNS

-62 EYTSTAGIVYDLLYT
+62 EYTRTAGINYQLLYT

-102 VHSVLLRSGVKK
+102 VHSVLLRSGIERI
-114 VQFDTHKKQNEWF
+114 QFDTHKKQNEWF

-134 KKAIQAVKENKA
+134 KKAIQAVKESKS
-146 SLSSDNVT
+146 SLSGEDIT
-154 EGRSPIIF
+154 RDRSPIIF
-162 RPEQEEAIQKT
+162 RPEQEEAIEKT

-180 NRMLWNAK
+180 DRMLWNAK

-243 GENIQNLIN
+243 GEKIQDLIHS
-252 GDKKFVYFASMQD
+252 DKKFVYFASMQD

-283 KINWDFVV
+283 KIDWDFVV

-335 YEDEDIYTWDY
+335 YEDANIYTWDY

-411 GKHLP
+411 GKHMP
-416 AGTKVGD
+416 AGVKVGD
-423 FVHESDIRAFLDL
+423 FVHEDDIKTFFNL
-436 ICKKSDETN
+436 ICKESKDTN
-445 YPYSTDEYRDYF
+445 YPYSTETYRDYF

-495 DEEIDTSDALRAVRK
+495 DEEIDTSDALKAVRK
-510 AVTKHPEDTRTIT
+510 AMTKHPEGTRTIT

-598 KGIGSTGAQARLGA
+598 KGMGNKSAQLRLGA

-624 SAMITYKV
+624 SSMVTYKV

-683 KAIEKAKAIDINKEG
+683 KASDKTKSIDINKEG
-698 FTDEEYEE
+698 FTEEEYEE
-706 LERIQKKHKK
+706 LERIQKKPKK

-728 LKEQRK
+728 LKEQKK

-762 KDITIEEFPDL
+762 KDITIEAFPDL

-788 KEIFRKFSKYY
+788 KDIFKKFSKYY

-871 AEIEAPRYVNQKDI
+871 QEVEVPRFVSQENV
-885 TDRIL
+885 TDKIFT
-890 NDDGK
+890 DDGK

-912 TFYRFRLEDRELTLE
+912 TFYRYKLGDKELTLE
-927 ERLKLWDEVVRN
+927 ERLNLWDEVVRE

-956 TLLGYRDGKINA
+956 TLLGYRSGKMNA

-974 INQLKSKEQQFVDK
+974 INQLKSKQQQFIDK
-988 VTSCNFWNKEGNKMK
+988 VSSCNFWNKGGIKMK
-1003 FSAVVGNP
+1003 FSAIVGNP
-1011 PYQGIN
+1011 PYQIKN
-1017 HQQIYPFFYTTSTKL
+1017 SNLEDQQNASPIYNYFVLSSIKL
-1032 GDFVSLIFPTGW
+1032 NPNFVSLIMPSRWMTGGRGLDEFRATMLADKSVKLIHDYPDARDCFSNVEIKGGVCYLLWDKNYIGNVKYVQHKDGQINAADRNLDDLNIGMFVRDTEALSIINKVIKSKDFVSFESIAGSQTPFGIVTSFKDYTNEPTAENSMKIYGNKFVGYTSMKFVTKNS
-1044 QEPKNANSLSK
+1044 ELAYKYKVLAPKAVGSGDISSDKIHPFVADNPSICTQTYIIYGAYDNRLEAENLCDYMKTKFFHFLLGQLKNTQQMAPNLFKFVPLLDFKQSWNDKKLYEKYNLSETEIGYINSIVWS
-1055 MNNAKVKY
+1055 NSKVK
-1063 DHQIHFIDNRQN
+1063 Q
-1075 VFPGISGAEWVN
+1075 
-1087 IILWE
+1087 
-1092 KGYDNGLDGSQ
+1092 
-1103 LILTNGS
+1103 
-1110 NGIEVKLLTEGG
+1110 
-1122 EKPKP
+1122 
-1127 KQIIQLAEIVQK
+1127 
-1139 HPNFVSAQTIT
+1139 
-1150 SVLKP
+1150 
-1155 YGLRTDVI
+1155 
-1163 VDSAKYGLPPLRDS
+1163 
-1177 KENSSDILI
+1177 
-1186 YAKSGV
+1186 
-1192 IKYVPESYP
+1192 
-1201 FPKKTT
+1201 
-1207 AFKKFK
+1207 
-1213 VFVPYAWGNMSEK
+1213 
-1226 TGLGGAFSDIIIGK
+1226 
-1240 PNEACTE
+1240 
-1247 TYLESGCFDTPDLVR
+1247 
-1262 KHAKYLMT
+1262 
-1270 KFCRALLYVNKFS
+1270 
-1283 QHSTTAWGAVPVQNY
+1283 
-1298 QEEWW
+1298 
-1303 NLSIKE
+1303 
-1309 IDEKLFEK
+1309 
-1317 YQVPNDIKE
+1317 
-1326 FVFKNIQTKIEGNI
+1326 
-1340 INFYETGN
+1340 

>member
-1 MSDFKFQNSFEY
+1 MSELKFQSSFEY
-13 KLIYVFRIND
+13 KLIYIFRIND
-23 GFHNG
+23 ESHRGF
-28 YLKIGDATIKTDKHY
+28 LKIGDATIKTGKDY
-43 TELRQSSSELNK
+43 TELRPSSTELNS

-62 EYTSTAGIVYDLLYT
+62 EYTSTAGISYQLLYT

-91 YGLTLAFRDHD
+91 HGLTLAFRDHD
-102 VHSVLLRSGVKK
+102 VHSVLLRSGIER
-114 VQFDTHKKQNEWF
+114 VQFDTHRKQNEWF

-134 KKAIQAVKENKA
+134 KKAIQAVKENKS
-146 SLSSDNVT
+146 SLSGADISQD
-154 EGRSPIIF
+154 RSPIIF
-162 RPEQEEAIQKT
+162 RPEQEEAIEKT

-180 NRMLWNAK
+180 DRMLWNAK

-243 GENIQNLIN
+243 GEKIQNLIHS
-252 GDKKFVYFASMQD
+252 DKKFVYFASMQD
-265 LRGSEKVGGNFD
+265 LRGSEKVGGNFE

-283 KINWDFVV
+283 KIDWDFVV

-335 YEDEDIYTWDY
+335 YEDANIYTWDY

-411 GKHLP
+411 GKHMP
-416 AGTKVGD
+416 AGVKVGD
-423 FVHESDIRAFLDL
+423 FVHGDDIKAFLDL

-445 YPYSTDEYRDYF
+445 YPYSTETYRDYF

-473 SALLKAHPV
+473 SAILKSHPV

-495 DEEIDTSDALRAVRK
+495 DEEIDTSDALKAVRK
-510 AVTKHPEDTRTIT
+510 AMTKHPEDTRTIT

-584 RTLMMVAQSVQLSQ
+584 RTLMMVAQFVQLSQ
-598 KGIGSTGAQARLGA
+598 KGMGNKSAQLRLGS

-624 SAMITYKV
+624 SSMVTYKV

-683 KAIEKAKAIDINKEG
+683 KAIEKTKSIEINKEG
-698 FTDEEYEE
+698 FTEEEYEE
-706 LERIQKKHKK
+706 LERIQKKSKK

-749 IPLLVYGADVPLT
+749 IPLLVYGADVSLT
-762 KDITIEEFPDL
+762 KDITIDEFPDL

-779 EEFMPKGVT
+779 EEFMPKGVS
-788 KEIFRKFSKYY
+788 KEIFKKFSKYY

-810 IRALAKSADD
+810 IRALAKSADE
-820 YEPTERIKKIAQIFS
+820 YEPTERIKKIAKIFS

-871 AEIEAPRYVNQKDI
+871 QEIEAPRFVNHEGV
-885 TDRIL
+885 TDKIF
-890 NDDGK
+890 NNDGK

-912 TFYRFRLEDRELTLE
+912 TFYRHKLGDKELTLE
-927 ERLKLWDEVVRN
+927 ERLNLWDEVVRDN
-939 NLFVI
+939 VFII
-944 CKTPMAKQITKR
+944 CKTLMAKQITRR
-956 TLLGYRDGKINA
+956 TLLGYRSGKMNA

-974 INQLKSKEQQFVDK
+974 INQFKSKQQQFIGR

-1003 FSAVVGNP
+1003 ISAIVGNP
-1011 PYQGIN
+1011 PYQIKN
-1017 HQQIYPFFYTTSTKL
+1017 SNLEDQQNASPIYNYFVLSSIKL
-1032 GDFVSLIFPTGW
+1032 NPNFVSLIMPSRWMTGGRGLDEFRASMLADKSVKLIHDYPDARDCFSNVEIKGGVCYLLWDKNYIGNVKYVQHKDGQINAADRNLDDLNIGMFVRDTEALSIINKVIKSKDFVSFKSIAGSQTPFGIVTSFKDYTNEPTAENSMKIYGNKFVGYTSMKFVTKNS
-1044 QEPKNANSLSK
+1044 ELAYKYKVLAPKAVGSGDISSDKIHPFVADNPSICTQTYIIYGAYDNRLEAENLCDYMKTKFFHFLLGQLKNTQQMAPNLFKFVPLLDFKQSWNDKKLYEKYNLSETEIGYINSIVWPNS
-1055 MNNAKVKY
+1055 KVK
-1063 DHQIHFIDNRQN
+1063 Q
-1075 VFPGISGAEWVN
+1075 
-1087 IILWE
+1087 
-1092 KGYDNGLDGSQ
+1092 
-1103 LILTNGS
+1103 
-1110 NGIEVKLLTEGG
+1110 
-1122 EKPKP
+1122 
-1127 KQIIQLAEIVQK
+1127 
-1139 HPNFVSAQTIT
+1139 
-1150 SVLKP
+1150 
-1155 YGLRTDVI
+1155 
-1163 VDSAKYGLPPLRDS
+1163 
-1177 KENSSDILI
+1177 
-1186 YAKSGV
+1186 
-1192 IKYVPESYP
+1192 
-1201 FPKKTT
+1201 
-1207 AFKKFK
+1207 
-1213 VFVPYAWGNMSEK
+1213 
-1226 TGLGGAFSDIIIGK
+1226 
-1240 PNEACTE
+1240 
-1247 TYLESGCFDTPDLVR
+1247 
-1262 KHAKYLMT
+1262 
-1270 KFCRALLYVNKFS
+1270 
-1283 QHSTTAWGAVPVQNY
+1283 
-1298 QEEWW
+1298 
-1303 NLSIKE
+1303 
-1309 IDEKLFEK
+1309 
-1317 YQVPNDIKE
+1317 
-1326 FVFKNIQTKIEGNI
+1326 
-1340 INFYETGN
+1340 